1 MDIANNLFNEID
13 CYKSMEIFSKV
24 LIYNKKNVTRL
35 KILIT
40 ITIKFIIT
48 I

>member
-1 MDIANNLFNEID
+1 
-13 CYKSMEIFSKV
+13 MEIFSKV